1 MILTTPLSTTGSS
14 GFGEVNSSG
23 NTTVEL
29 AACSLCNGASGI
41 NEFAVGTVVGAAVVE
56 VVASRLRGAVVVVAG
71 DEDGIDVVVVV
82 VDDGVVVVVVPLC
95 VGEAAGA
102 AVVVVDTV
110 TVADEVDEPAS
121 FPCASCTAEFE
132 VAELDVGA
140 EYVTDTTLPTAA
152 AGDTLSRIVEPLT
165 VTELT
170 VRETPP
176 TVTAYSPTV
185 ADVACKA
192 SL

>member
-1 MILTTPLSTTGSS
+1 
-14 GFGEVNSSG
+14 V
-23 NTTVEL
+23 
-29 AACSLCNGASGI
+29 A
-41 NEFAVGTVVGAAVVE
+41 GAAVVE
-56 VVASRLRGAVVVVAG
+56 VVATRLCTVVVVAG
-71 DEDGIDVVVVV
+71 EEDGIEVVVVV
-82 VDDGVVVVVVPLC
+82 VDTGVVVVVVPLC

-110 TVADEVDEPAS
+110 TIADEVDEPAS

-152 AGDTLSRIVEPLT
+152 AGDTLRRIVEPLT
-165 VTELT
+165 VTELM

-176 TVTAYSPTV
+176 TVTAYSPTD

>member
-1 MILTTPLSTTGSS
+1 M
-14 GFGEVNSSG
+14 NSSG

-29 AACSLCNGASGI
+29 AASSLCNGASGASGT
-41 NEFAVGTVVGAAVVE
+41 NEFAVGTVAGAAVV
-56 VVASRLRGAVVVVAG
+56 VVVTTRLRGAVVVVAG
-71 DEDGIDVVVVV
+71 DDDGIDVVVVV
-82 VDDGVVVVVVPLC
+82 VDDGLVVVVVPLC
-95 VGEAAGA
+95 VAEAAGA

-152 AGDTLSRIVEPLT
+152 AGDTLSKIVEPLT

-176 TVTAYSPTV
+176 TVTAYSPTD

-192 SL
+192 SS

>member
-1 MILTTPLSTTGSS
+1 MRRGLLSKI
-14 GFGEVNSSG
+14 V
-23 NTTVEL
+23 
-29 AACSLCNGASGI
+29 
-41 NEFAVGTVVGAAVVE
+41 FAVLGFMVIQLL
-56 VVASRLRGAVVVVAG
+56 VADVSLASASETDANSNSVVVVAG

-132 VAELDVGA
+132 VAELEVGA

>member
-1 MILTTPLSTTGSS
+1 M
-14 GFGEVNSSG
+14 NSSG

-29 AACSLCNGASGI
+29 ATSSLCNGASGASGI
-41 NEFAVGTVVGAAVVE
+41 NEFAVGTVAGAAVV
-56 VVASRLRGAVVVVAG
+56 VVVTTRLRGAVVVVEG
-71 DEDGIDVVVVV
+71 DDDGIDVVVVV
-82 VDDGVVVVVVPLC
+82 VDDGVVVVVVVPLC

-140 EYVTDTTLPTAA
+140 EYVTDTTLLTAA
-152 AGDTLSRIVEPLT
+152 AGDTLRRIVEPLT